1 MKTEKL
7 NTIPS
12 LTTLGTLNSRGI
24 TKYLNLV
31 RSTLLIFLITLL
43 YDNCLAQDIFV
54 PKPSFQSLYNQKRI
68 TINDLNNSYNKSL
81 NFNDFKDGYNFS
93 GDSTKKKKHNRKLA
107 GWMSAALPGL
117 GQVYNK
123 KYWKVPIIYAGAAAF
138 GYFIIRYNGFYQ
150 QYHESYLYRMK
161 VDTLGTDYF
170 PQYSTDYI
178 SQNTEFYR
186 SNLELTC
193 ILAGVWYL
201 LNIVDAVVDAYLFDF
216 NVSDDLSFRVE
227 PNVNAYVY
235 KQQIKPA
242 GEVKL
247 TMKFR

>member
-1 MKTEKL
+1 MQNQLK
-7 NTIPS
+7 I
-12 LTTLGTLNSRGI
+12 I
-24 TKYLNLV
+24 IFF
-31 RSTLLIFLITLL
+31 LLAFFFK
-43 YDNCLAQDIFV
+43 NCLAQDIFI
-54 PKPSFQSLYNQKRI
+54 PKPSFQSLQNHKKL
-68 TINDLNNSYNKSL
+68 TINDLNNSYNRSL
-81 NFNDFKDGYNFS
+81 KDNSFSNGYSFL

-150 QYHESYLYRMK
+150 QYHESYLYRMG
-161 VDTLGTDYF
+161 VDSSGTDYF

-178 SQNTEFYR
+178 AQNTEFYR

-201 LNIVDAVVDAYLFDF
+201 LNIVDAVVDGYLFDF

-227 PNVNAYVY
+227 PNVNAYIY
-235 KQQIKPA
+235 KQQIKPT

-247 TMKFR
+247 TMKFK

>member
-1 MKTEKL
+1 MLRYYKIVFFL
-7 NTIPS
+7 L
-12 LTTLGTLNSRGI
+12 LTFFF
-24 TKYLNLV
+24 K
-31 RSTLLIFLITLL
+31 
-43 YDNCLAQDIFV
+43 NCFAQDIFI
-54 PKPSFQSLYNQKRI
+54 PKRPFKSLPGNKKI
-68 TINDLNNSYNKSL
+68 TINDLNNS
-81 NFNDFKDGYNFS
+81 FNRSITNNAFDYKYNFL
-93 GDSTKKKKHNRKLA
+93 GDSTKKKKHNRKA
-107 GWMSAALPGL
+107 AAWMSAAVPGL

-161 VDTLGTDYF
+161 VDTTGTDYF

-178 SQNTEFYR
+178 SQNTEYYR
-186 SNLELTC
+186 GNLELTC

-235 KQQIKPA
+235 KQQIKPS
-242 GEVKL
+242 GEVKI
-247 TMKFR
+247 TMRFK